1 MNAAADQPGNDIDF
15 VAEVEAEQLRFSEA
29 PDSRVEFF
37 GTSGR
42 DSASGSVRR
51 GLPDSVEN
59 HVTYRNVR
67 VDYRI
72 RSRLVDNDGGIVDA
86 VRVSNDSDS
95 ERPGPSRGPEGGDD
109 GTTTW

>member
-1 MNAAADQPGNDIDF
+1 MNARSGQPGNDIDF
-15 VAEVEAEQLRFSEA
+15 VAKVEAEQLRFSEA

-37 GTSGR
+37 GSSER

-59 HVTYRNVR
+59 DVTYRHVR

-72 RSRLVDNDGGIVDA
+72 RSRLVDNDPELID
-86 VRVSNDSDS
+86 NDTEPERSDS
-95 ERPGPSRGPEGGDD
+95 SRGVEGEHD
-109 GTTTW
+109 GTTIIW